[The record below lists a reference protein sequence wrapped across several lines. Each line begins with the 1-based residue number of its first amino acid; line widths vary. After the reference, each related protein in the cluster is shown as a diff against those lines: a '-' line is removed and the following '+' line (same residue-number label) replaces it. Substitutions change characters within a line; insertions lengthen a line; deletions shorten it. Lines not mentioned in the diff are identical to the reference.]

1 MLVILNAKATEA
13 EVKEVTSRLEAWGY
27 KIHISKGVEKL
38 VIGGV
43 GVPEVNELECRDALL
58 SLPFVEDVLIIVK
71 PYHLVAR
78 EFRPQGSV
86 VKVDDVEIGGQKIAL
101 MAGPCSVESYE
112 QVLETAKAVKQ
123 AGARILR
130 GGAYK
135 PSTSPYSFQGL
146 GEEGLKILYQVK
158 KELGLLVVT
167 EVMDPRDV
175 ETVAQYADILQI
187 GTRNMHNFRLL
198 SEVGK
203 SQKPVVLKRGFGAT
217 IEEWLLA
224 AEYIAKEGNLNIIL
238 CERGIRTFEPYTRFT
253 LDINAIPAVKE
264 LSHLPVIADPSHGTG
279 KWKLVPAVSKA
290 AIAAG
295 ADGLLVEVH
304 PHPEQALKDGPQS
317 LRIETFLSMVE
328 ELRAVAEAVGRS
340 L

>member
-1 MLVILNAKATEA
+1 MLVILNAKATDE

-43 GVPEVNELECRDALL
+43 GVPEVNELECADVLR

-78 EFRPQGSV
+78 EFRPEGSV
-86 VKVDDVEIGGQKIAL
+86 IKVDDVEIGGPKVVL

-112 QVLETAKAVKQ
+112 QVYETAKAVKQ
-123 AGARILR
+123 AGVRILR
-130 GGAYK
+130 GGAFK

-146 GEEGLKILYQVK
+146 GEEGLEILSQVK

-175 ETVAQYADILQI
+175 ELVSERADILQI

-203 SQKPVVLKRGFGAT
+203 SGKPAVLKRGFGAT

-238 CERGIRTFEPYTRFT
+238 CERGIRTFEPSTRFT
-253 LDINAIPAVKE
+253 LDINAIPSVKD

-295 ADGLLVEVH
+295 ADGLLIEVH

-317 LRIETFLSMVE
+317 LRIENFLSLVE
-328 ELRAVAEAVGRS
+328 ELRAVAQAVGRS

>member
-1 MLVILNAKATEA
+1 MLVILSAKASEEEIKA
-13 EVKEVTSRLEAWGY
+13 VTTRLEGWGY
-27 KIHISKGVEKL
+27 KIHISKGVEKV

-43 GVPEVNELECRDALL
+43 GVPEVNELECADVLR
-58 SLPFVEDVLIIVK
+58 SLPFVEEVLIIVK

-78 EFRPQGSV
+78 EFRPEGSV
-86 VKVDDVEIGGQKIAL
+86 VKVDDVEIGGQKVVL

-112 QVLETAKAVKQ
+112 QVLETAQALKKAGV
-123 AGARILR
+123 RILR

-146 GEEGLKILYQVK
+146 GEEGLKILAEVK
-158 KELGLLVVT
+158 KQLDLLVVT
-167 EVMDPRDV
+167 EVMDTRDV
-175 ETVAQYADILQI
+175 ELVAQYADILQI

-203 SQKPVVLKRGFGAT
+203 SGKPVLLKRGLSAT

-224 AEYIAKEGNLNIIL
+224 AEYIAKEGNSQIIL

-253 LDINAIPAVKE
+253 LDINAVPAVKE
-264 LSHLPVIADPSHGTG
+264 LSHLPIVVDPSHGTG
-279 KWKLVPAVSKA
+279 RWRLVPAVSKA

-295 ADGLLVEVH
+295 ADGLLIEVH
-304 PHPEQALKDGPQS
+304 PRPEQALKDGPQS
-317 LRIETFLSMVE
+317 LRIDNFLSLVE
-328 ELRAVAEAVGRS
+328 ELRAVAHAVGRS

>member
-1 MLVILNAKATEA
+1 MLVILNAKASEK

-27 KIHISKGVEKL
+27 KIHISKGVEKI

-43 GVPEVNELECRDALL
+43 GVPEVNELECADVLR

-78 EFRPQGSV
+78 EFRPEGSV
-86 VKVDDVEIGGQKIAL
+86 VKVDDVEIGGPKIVV

-123 AGARILR
+123 AGGRILR
-130 GGAYK
+130 GGAFK

-175 ETVAQYADILQI
+175 ELVSQYADILQI

-224 AEYIAKEGNLNIIL
+224 AEYIAKEGNPNIIL
-238 CERGIRTFEPYTRFT
+238 CERGIRTFEPFTRFT

-264 LSHLPVIADPSHGTG
+264 LSHLPIIADPSHGTG
-279 KWKLVPAVSKA
+279 RWKIVPAVAKA

-295 ADGLLVEVH
+295 ADGLLIEVH

-317 LRIETFLSMVE
+317 LRIENFLSLME
-328 ELRAVAEAVGRS
+328 ELKAVAQAVGRT

>member
-1 MLVILNAKATEA
+1 MLVILNAKATEE
-13 EVKEVTSRLEAWGY
+13 EVREVTSRLEAWGY

-38 VIGGV
+38 VIGGI
-43 GVPEVNELECRDALL
+43 GVPEVNELECADVLR
-58 SLPFVEDVLIIVK
+58 SLPFVEEVLIIVK

-86 VKVDDVEIGGQKIAL
+86 VKVDDVEIGGQKIVL

-146 GEEGLKILYQVK
+146 GEEGLKILSQVK

-175 ETVAQYADILQI
+175 EVVSQHADILQI

-198 SEVGK
+198 SETGR
-203 SQKPVVLKRGFGAT
+203 SGKPVVLKRGFGAT

-279 KWKLVPAVSKA
+279 RWRLVSSVAKA

-317 LRIETFLSMVE
+317 LRIDVFLSMVK
-328 ELRAVAEAVGRS
+328 ELRAVAEAVGRG

>member
-1 MLVILNAKATEA
+1 MLIILNAKATEE

-43 GVPEVNELECRDALL
+43 GVPEVNELECADVLR

-78 EFRPQGSV
+78 EFHPEGSV
-86 VKVDDVEIGGQKIAL
+86 VKVDDVEIGGRKIVL

-123 AGARILR
+123 AGVRILR
-130 GGAYK
+130 GGAFK

-146 GEEGLKILYQVK
+146 GEEGLKILSQVK

-175 ETVAQYADILQI
+175 ELVAEHADILQI

-203 SQKPVVLKRGFGAT
+203 SGRPVVLKRGFGAT

-224 AEYIAKEGNLNIIL
+224 AEYIAKEGNPNIIL
-238 CERGIRTFEPYTRFT
+238 CERGIRTFEPYTR
-253 LDINAIPAVKE
+253 
-264 LSHLPVIADPSHGTG
+264 
-279 KWKLVPAVSKA
+279 
-290 AIAAG
+290 
-295 ADGLLVEVH
+295 
-304 PHPEQALKDGPQS
+304 
-317 LRIETFLSMVE
+317 
-328 ELRAVAEAVGRS
+328 
-340 L
+340 

>member
-1 MLVILNAKATEA
+1 MLVILNAKATEE

-43 GVPEVNELECRDALL
+43 GVPEVNELECADVLR
-58 SLPFVEDVLIIVK
+58 SLPFVEEVLIIVK

-86 VKVDDVEIGGQKIAL
+86 IKVDDVEIGGQKVVL

-146 GEEGLKILYQVK
+146 GEEGLKILSQVK
-158 KELGLLVVT
+158 RELGLLVVT

-175 ETVAQYADILQI
+175 ETVAQHADILQI
-187 GTRNMHNFRLL
+187 GTRNMHNYRLL

-203 SQKPVVLKRGFGAT
+203 SGKPVVLKRGFGAT

-224 AEYIAKEGNLNIIL
+224 AEYIAKEGNPNIVL
-238 CERGIRTFEPYTRFT
+238 CERGIRTFEPHTRFT

-279 KWKLVPAVSKA
+279 RWRLVPAVAKA

-304 PHPEQALKDGPQS
+304 PQPEKALKDGPQS
-317 LRIETFLSMVE
+317 LRIDTFLSMVE

>member
-1 MLVILNAKATEA
+1 MLVILNAKATDE

-43 GVPEVNELECRDALL
+43 GVPEVNELECADVLR

-86 VKVDDVEIGGQKIAL
+86 IKVDDVEIGGQKVVL

-112 QVLETAKAVKQ
+112 QVYETAKAVKQ
-123 AGARILR
+123 AGVRILR
-130 GGAYK
+130 GGAFK

-146 GEEGLKILYQVK
+146 GEEGLEILSQVK
-158 KELGLLVVT
+158 KEFGLLVVT

-175 ETVAQYADILQI
+175 ELVSEHADILQI

-203 SQKPVVLKRGFGAT
+203 SGKPVVLKRGFGAT

-238 CERGIRTFEPYTRFT
+238 CERGIRTFEPSTRFT
-253 LDINAIPAVKE
+253 LDINAIPLVKD

-279 KWKLVPAVSKA
+279 KWQLVPAVSKA

-295 ADGLLVEVH
+295 ADGLLIEVH

-317 LRIETFLSMVE
+317 LRIENFLPLVE
-328 ELRAVAEAVGRS
+328 ELRAVAQAVGRT

>member
-1 MLVILNAKATEA
+1 MLVILDAKAKEK
-13 EVKEVTSRLEAWGY
+13 EIKEVTSRLEAWGY
-27 KIHISKGVEKL
+27 KTHISRGVEKI
-38 VIGGV
+38 VIGGI
-43 GVPEVNELECRDALL
+43 GVPEVNELECADVLR
-58 SLPFVEDVLIIVK
+58 SLPFVEEVLIVVK

-78 EFRPQGSV
+78 EFRPEGSV
-86 VKVDDVEIGGQKIAL
+86 VKVDDVEIGGQKIVL

-123 AGARILR
+123 AGVRILR

-146 GEEGLKILYQVK
+146 GEEGLKILSQVK
-158 KELGLLVVT
+158 KEVGLLVVT

-175 ETVAQYADILQI
+175 EMVSQHADILQI

-203 SQKPVVLKRGFGAT
+203 GKKPVVLKRGFAAT

-224 AEYIAKEGNLNIIL
+224 AEYIAKEGNPNIIL

-253 LDINAIPAVKE
+253 MDINAIPAVKE

-279 KWKLVPAVSKA
+279 RWKLVPPVSKA

-317 LRIETFLSMVE
+317 LRIDTFLSMVE
-328 ELRAVAEAVGRS
+328 ELKAVAEAVGRS